1 MTERN
6 NQIERRENCLIHDK
20 EHDKDLKDLSHAV
33 FGNARKGLVERV
45 IRMEVMMWVVIALL
59 LGNGGLI
66 IWRL

>member
-6 NQIERRENCLIHDK
+6 NQIERRENCLIHNK
-20 EHDKDLKDLSHAV
+20 ELKDLSHAV
-33 FGNARKGLVERV
+33 FGNTRKGLVERV

>member
-6 NQIERRENCLIHDK
+6 NQIERRENCLIHDN
-20 EHDKDLKDLSHAV
+20 ELKDLSHAV